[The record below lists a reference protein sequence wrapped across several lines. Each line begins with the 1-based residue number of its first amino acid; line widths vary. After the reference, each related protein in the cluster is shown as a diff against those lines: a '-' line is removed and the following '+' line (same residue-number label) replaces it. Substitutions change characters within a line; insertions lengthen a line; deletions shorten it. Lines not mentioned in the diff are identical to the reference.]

1 MTITLRKAN
10 ASDAAI
16 IALLGRLTFR
26 ETFGALFAGRED
38 ELQTYL
44 DQTFSVTK
52 IASSI
57 NKPQNHYY
65 LALLDELPVGYAK
78 HKHPSAN
85 PLINDPA
92 PAQLQKIYVL
102 SEFIAHHIGHALLD
116 AVMQAAV
123 ATQIRVM
130 WLTVLDSND
139 RAIRFYERHGWTS
152 AGKAIFAIGTQDFSF
167 LVMQSEVIAD

>member
-1 MTITLRKAN
+1 MTITLRKADTE
-10 ASDAAI
+10 DAGI

-38 ELQTYL
+38 ELQAYL

-52 IASSI
+52 IASSMA
-57 NKPQNHYY
+57 KPQNHYW

-85 PLINDPA
+85 PIINDPA

-116 AVMQAAV
+116 AVTQAAV
-123 ATQIRVM
+123 EAQIRVM
-130 WLTVLDSND
+130 WLTVLDSNE
-139 RAIRFYERHGWTS
+139 RAIRFYERHGWTR
-152 AGKAIFAIGTQDFSF
+152 AGNATFAIGTQDFSF
-167 LVMQSEVIAD
+167 LVMRTDI